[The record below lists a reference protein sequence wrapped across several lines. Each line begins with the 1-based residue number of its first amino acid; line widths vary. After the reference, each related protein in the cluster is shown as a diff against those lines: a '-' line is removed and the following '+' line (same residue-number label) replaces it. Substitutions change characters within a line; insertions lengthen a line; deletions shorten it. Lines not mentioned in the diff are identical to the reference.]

1 MHSHFQKLSTDVAAA
16 LRRRVRDA
24 WVETADSEP
33 TERRGYR
40 CAFNLFFASLLLA
53 LIGTPIAAQAADG
66 TRIKDLTFVEGS
78 RDNQLVGYGLVVGLS
93 GTGDS
98 TLTYTIQSI
107 SNTLQRF
114 GIAVPADAVQ
124 ATNVAAVMIT
134 AEIGPFIRE
143 GGRIDVT
150 VSSLGDADTLQG
162 GILLQTPLLG
172 ADELVYAVAQGPVAV
187 GGFLGGGGGK
197 GGSSVQQN
205 HPTVGIISNGAI
217 IERTVNTQLVADNH
231 SINLV
236 LRNADFTS
244 AVRMADAINIHFPA
258 TAQAVDYATVNVNL
272 PEAYLGQTMNF
283 LAEMGSIQVRP
294 DTAAKIII
302 NERTGTIVATSE
314 VRIST
319 IAVSHGSL
327 TITITND
334 TNVSQP
340 LPLSDGETTATPV
353 QTTQVN
359 ESTGGFQVLP
369 EYPSIEDLTTALNA
383 LGVTTREMIA
393 ILQNLKRA
401 GALQAE
407 LILN

>member
-1 MHSHFQKLSTDVAAA
+1 MNTGTSSI
-16 LRRRVRDA
+16 
-24 WVETADSEP
+24 
-33 TERRGYR
+33 
-40 CAFNLFFASLLLA
+40 FFASLLLA
-53 LIGTPIAAQAADG
+53 LITGPFAATAADG

-98 TLTYTIQSI
+98 TLNYTIQSI

-114 GIAVPADAVQ
+114 GIAVPTEAVQ
-124 ATNVAAVMIT
+124 ATNVAAVMVT
-134 AEIGPFIRE
+134 AEIGPFVRE

-172 ADELVYAVAQGPVAV
+172 ADEVVYAVAQGPVAV
-187 GGFLGGGGGK
+187 GGFLGGGGGD

-217 IERTVNTQLVADNH
+217 IERTVNSNLVAENG
-231 SINLV
+231 SLNFV

-244 AVRMADAINIHFPA
+244 AVRMADAINQHFPA
-258 TAQAVDYATVNVNL
+258 SAQAVDYATVNVNL
-272 PEAYLGQTMNF
+272 PENYLGQTMNF
-283 LAEMGSIQVRP
+283 LAEVGSIQVRP
-294 DTAAKIII
+294 DTAAKIIV

-319 IAVSHGSL
+319 VAVSHGSL

-340 LPLSDGETTATPV
+340 LPLSEGETTQNPV
-353 QTTQVN
+353 QTTQVT